1 MESSKAYNYQYIFNK
16 VLNKRLKYVLN
27 VNLIW
32 AIILSVIYNLM
43 PFTNGSS
50 SIGSSFLSLLCVKLP
65 VFLIALTV
73 IRQLRKQHL
82 IVDYSNHKTLGAQ
95 IYYSIISS
103 NFLINWFGYYVSN
116 FLIYSILLF
125 FNFDFTF
132 DYYLLSKEYR
142 RYPLIN
148 DEWVYFWYNVAFVSF
163 FYTCNQLIFQRQR
176 LNFQFGVKRNNP
188 ENYLFRHLPF
198 LLGNSFGLNLFIIV
212 LTPLSY
218 WVLKYYIYKS
228 FTLVSL
234 ILGLDTAVPP
244 LNISINTFI
253 KLGYC
258 SFFLILSWEVVN
270 HTFNVYATI
279 GCLDGKKPIS
289 TYSSDPIQ
297 CLLSGLRDVD
307 PKFQLSRLTAFQEL
321 AYLSTSSDKDA
332 IKLKLQLFSTRSK
345 KTNVWPA
352 IFEECS
358 LIVQETTDRIN
369 YRSSGDLAALK
380 AVQLGIKNDINVG
393 FKKDNDIFGNSFISS
408 PIKSPEVIK
417 KYQPESNEQSKKP
430 NNKWVELFN
439 QQIIMP
445 VKSIITTFNIKIFK
459 PNGIKFDYSKYLKTY
474 FEFKNKFLE
483 TSLGFFFRTTLKRDG
498 ESRVINPV
506 NFGNAIISI
515 SNLVQ
520 YSTEEG
526 INDDVCKLLNLLEH
540 PIRASTNYIDYL
552 PASIYLTPYQ
562 KETSNY
568 KRNLLIGILHDLA
581 IHEFYQICIKFNG
594 KLNDLILTPRTYKLA
609 KWVIDKE
616 IAIQQE
622 KQQQQHQKQQHRNVL

>member
-1 MESSKAYNYQYIFNK
+1 MEPLKAYNYQHIFNK

-32 AIILSVIYNLM
+32 SVILNVVYNLM
-43 PFTNGSS
+43 PFTSGSS
-50 SIGSSFLSLLCVKLP
+50 SYGSSFLSFLCVKLP
-65 VFLIALTV
+65 VFFIALTI
-73 IRQLRKQHL
+73 IRQLRKKTL
-82 IVDYSNHKTLGAQ
+82 TVDYSNHKTLGSQ

-103 NFLINWFGYYVSN
+103 NFLINWFGYYLSI
-116 FLIYSILLF
+116 FLIYSVLLI
-125 FNFDFTF
+125 FNFDFTL

-148 DEWVYFWYNVAFVSF
+148 DEWVYFWYQVAFISF
-163 FYTCNQLIFQRQR
+163 LYTCNQLIFQRQR

-188 ENYLFRHLPF
+188 ENYLFKHLPI
-198 LLGNSFGLNLFIIV
+198 LLGNSFGLNLFIIILSP
-212 LTPLSY
+212 LTY
-218 WVLKYYIYKS
+218 WILKYYIYKS
-228 FTLVSL
+228 FTLITL
-234 ILGLDTAVPP
+234 ILGLDTAIPP
-244 LNISINTFI
+244 FNTSLSTFI
-253 KLGYC
+253 KLGYS
-258 SFFLILSWEVVN
+258 SFFLILSWEVAN
-270 HTFNVYATI
+270 HAFNVYATI

-289 TYSSDPIQ
+289 TYSADPIQ

-321 AYLSTSSDKDA
+321 AYLATSSDKEA
-332 IKLKLQLFSTRSK
+332 VKLRIQLFSARSK
-345 KTNVWPA
+345 KTHVWPA

-358 LIVQETTDRIN
+358 LIIQETTDRIN
-369 YRSSGDLAALK
+369 YRSSNDLAALK

-408 PIKSPEVIK
+408 PSKSPEVMK
-417 KYQPESNEQSKKP
+417 KFQPESKETPKSP
-430 NNKWVELFN
+430 NKWIEVIN
-439 QQIIMP
+439 QQVIVP
-445 VKSIITTFNIKIFK
+445 AKSLIASFSTQYFK
-459 PNGIKFDYSKYLKTY
+459 PHGIKFDYSKYMKTY
-474 FEFKNKFLE
+474 YEYRNKFLE
-483 TSLGFFFRTTLKRDG
+483 TSFGIFFRTTLKRDG

-520 YSTEEG
+520 FSTEEG

-552 PASIYLTPYQ
+552 PASIYLTSYQ
-562 KETSNY
+562 KENSNY

-622 KQQQQHQKQQHRNVL
+622 KQQQQQQQQQRRKAL

>member
-1 MESSKAYNYQYIFNK
+1 MDSSKAYNYQHIFNK

-32 AIILSVIYNLM
+32 AVILSVIYNFM
-43 PFTNGSS
+43 PFTTGSS
-50 SIGSSFLSLLCVKLP
+50 SLGTGFLTLLCVKVP
-65 VFLIALTV
+65 AFFIALTV
-73 IRQLRKQHL
+73 IRQLRRQYL
-82 IVDYSNHKTLGAQ
+82 VVDYSNHKTLGSQ

-103 NFLINWFGYYVSN
+103 NFLVNWAGYYVSS
-116 FLIYSILLF
+116 FLIYSVLLF

-142 RYPLIN
+142 KYPLIN
-148 DEWVYFWYNVAFVSF
+148 DEWVYFWYHVAFVSF

-188 ENYLFRHLPF
+188 ENYLFKHLPF

-212 LTPLSY
+212 LTPVTY
-218 WVLKYYIYKS
+218 WVIKYYIYKS
-228 FTLVSL
+228 FTLITL
-234 ILGLDTAVPP
+234 ILGLDTVVPP
-244 LNISINTFI
+244 FNTSITTFA
-253 KLGYC
+253 KLGYS

-321 AYLSTSSDKDA
+321 AYLATSADKEA
-332 IKLKLQLFSTRSK
+332 IKLRLQLFSARSK
-345 KTNVWPA
+345 KTHVWPA

-358 LIVQETTDRIN
+358 LVIQETTDRIN
-369 YRSSGDLAALK
+369 YRSSSDLAALK
-380 AVQLGIKNDINVG
+380 TLQLGIKNDINVG

-408 PIKSPEVIK
+408 PSKSPDVMK
-417 KYQPESNEQSKKP
+417 KYQPEQKETQHKP
-430 NNKWVELFN
+430 NKWVELFN
-439 QQIIMP
+439 QQVVLP
-445 VKSIITTFNIKIFK
+445 VKSLITTFTTQYFK
-459 PNGIKFDYSKYLKTY
+459 PHGIKFNYSKYLKIY
-474 FEFKNKFLE
+474 YEYKNKFSE
-483 TSLGFFFRTTLKRDG
+483 TSFGVFFRTTLKRDG

-520 YSTEEG
+520 FSTEEG

-540 PIRASTNYIDYL
+540 PIRATTNYIDYL
-552 PASIYLTPYQ
+552 PASIYLTPHQ
-562 KETSNY
+562 KENSNY

-594 KLNDLILTPRTYKLA
+594 KLNDLILTLRTYKLA

-622 KQQQQHQKQQHRNVL
+622 KQQQSQQRRRGL